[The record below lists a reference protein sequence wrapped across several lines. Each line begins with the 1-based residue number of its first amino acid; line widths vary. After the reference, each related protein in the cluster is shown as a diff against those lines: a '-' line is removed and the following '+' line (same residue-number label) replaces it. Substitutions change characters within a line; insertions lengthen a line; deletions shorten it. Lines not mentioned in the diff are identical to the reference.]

1 MTSDLSLRDDAVVAT
16 KALSVGYSGVPV
28 ARELDIE
35 VRPGEVVALLGRN
48 GAGKTTTLHT
58 IAGLLPRLSGRIL
71 LHGKTPARSFH
82 QRVRAGLAL
91 VPEERA
97 VIRRLSVLDNIKISR
112 ASADEVFEIFPELQR
127 LRHQRVGMLSGGEQ
141 QMLALGKFMAAR
153 PDVLLIDELSLGLA
167 PLVVERLLESVR
179 DAAGNGTG
187 VLLVE
192 QQPATALMV
201 ADRGYVLAGGRIQ
214 LAATS
219 DEMLAHL
226 ADIEAM
232 YLDDSA
238 LNPEDGTLLAK
249 GENP

>member
-1 MTSDLSLRDDAVVAT
+1 MMLDLSQRRDPVVAT

-28 ARELDIE
+28 ARGLDID
-35 VRPGEVVALLGRN
+35 VRRGEVVALLGRN

-58 IAGLLPRLSGRIL
+58 IAGLLPRLSGQVL
-71 LHGKTPARSFH
+71 LHGATPPRSFH
-82 QRVRAGLAL
+82 QRVRGGLAL

-97 VIRRLSVLDNIKISR
+97 VVRRLTVLENIKVSR
-112 ASADEVFEIFPELQR
+112 TTADAVFEVFPELQP

-141 QMLALGKFMAAR
+141 QMLALGKFLAAR

-167 PLVVERLLESVR
+167 PLIVGRLLERVR
-179 DAAGNGTG
+179 EAAGKGTA

-201 ADRGYVLAGGRIQ
+201 ADRGYVLSGGRIQ

-219 DEMLAHL
+219 GEMLAQL

-232 YLDDSA
+232 YLDESA
-238 LNPEDGTLLAK
+238 LNDEDGKTASK
-249 GENP
+249 GENS

>member
-1 MTSDLSLRDDAVVAT
+1 MTLDLSPRRAPVVAT
-16 KALSVGYSGVPV
+16 QALAVGYSGVPV
-28 ARELDIE
+28 ARDLDIE

-58 IAGLLPRLSGRIL
+58 IAGLLPRLSGRVF
-71 LHGKTPARSFH
+71 LHGRTPPRGFH

-97 VIRRLSVLDNIKISR
+97 VVRRLTVLENIKISR
-112 ASADEVFEIFPELQR
+112 ASADAVFGIFPELLR

-167 PLVVERLLESVR
+167 PMVVERLLETVR
-179 DAAGNGTG
+179 DAAERGTG

-201 ADRGYVLAGGRIQ
+201 ADRGYVLSGGRIQ
-214 LAATS
+214 LAASS

-232 YLDDSA
+232 YLDESA
-238 LNPEDGTLLAK
+238 LNHEDRKTSK
-249 GENP
+249 GENS

>member
-1 MTSDLSLRDDAVVAT
+1 
-16 KALSVGYSGVPV
+16 
-28 ARELDIE
+28 
-35 VRPGEVVALLGRN
+35 
-48 GAGKTTTLHT
+48 
-58 IAGLLPRLSGRIL
+58 
-71 LHGKTPARSFH
+71 
-82 QRVRAGLAL
+82 
-91 VPEERA
+91 
-97 VIRRLSVLDNIKISR
+97 
-112 ASADEVFEIFPELQR
+112 
-127 LRHQRVGMLSGGEQ
+127 
-141 QMLALGKFMAAR
+141 MAAR

-179 DAAGNGTG
+179 DAAGKGTG

-238 LNPEDGTLLAK
+238 LNPGDGTLLAK

>member
-1 MTSDLSLRDDAVVAT
+1 MTVDRPLRGDAVVAT
-16 KALSVGYSGVPV
+16 QALAVGYSGVPV
-28 ARELDIE
+28 ARDLDIE
-35 VRPGEVVALLGRN
+35 VRRGEVVALLGRN

-58 IAGLLPRLSGRIL
+58 IAGLLPRVSGGL
-71 LHGKTPARSFH
+71 FLHGKTPPRSFH
-82 QRVRAGLAL
+82 QRARAGLAL

-97 VIRRLSVLDNIKISR
+97 VVRRLTVLENIKVSR
-112 ASADEVFEIFPELQR
+112 ASADGVFELFPELLP

-141 QMLALGKFMAAR
+141 QMLALGKFMAAQ
-153 PDVLLIDELSLGLA
+153 PSVLLIDELSLGLA

-179 DAAGNGTG
+179 DAAGQGTG

-192 QQPATALMV
+192 QQPGTALMV
-201 ADRGYVLAGGRIQ
+201 ADRGYVLSGGRIQ
-214 LAATS
+214 LAASS

-238 LNPEDGTLLAK
+238 LTDDDGKTASK
-249 GENP
+249 GENA